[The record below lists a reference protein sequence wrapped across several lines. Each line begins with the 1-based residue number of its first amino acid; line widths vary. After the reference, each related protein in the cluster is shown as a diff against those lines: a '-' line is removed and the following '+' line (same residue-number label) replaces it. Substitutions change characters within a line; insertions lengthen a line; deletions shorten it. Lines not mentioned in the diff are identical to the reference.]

1 MLRCHPHRALSAIA
15 ALTSPHDR
23 GWWLTWDFCEI
34 APPSLLSAECST
46 SQSRP
51 EQIKAAFLQGKVV
64 DPMKDDFLILNVGV
78 ADLRGTGQRFYTFD
92 HRRTYAM
99 VRAGCLTARFRIRL
113 RGPSFD
119 EWLLGDCGFVAEQA
133 LRATILIRVPKSRQ
147 HVCFNALVV
156 DLNFEKSAEVE
167 QLSIPFVLMRDADV
181 DTHVFQHLDTGIK
194 VWSHALELT
203 LAYRISQNV

>member
-1 MLRCHPHRALSAIA
+1 M
-15 ALTSPHDR
+15 
-23 GWWLTWDFCEI
+23 
-34 APPSLLSAECST
+34 
-46 SQSRP
+46 
-51 EQIKAAFLQGKVV
+51 QGKVV

-156 DLNFEKSAEVE
+156 DLNFEITAEVCE
-167 QLSIPFVLMRDADV
+167 EGYLGAPGDPLRGVGAFLIIGSL
-181 DTHVFQHLDTGIK
+181 
-194 VWSHALELT
+194 VWAVSRAG
-203 LAYRISQNV
+203 RNVHGESGQKLPASRPTRPPPITSPWVPN

>member
-1 MLRCHPHRALSAIA
+1 
-15 ALTSPHDR
+15 
-23 GWWLTWDFCEI
+23 
-34 APPSLLSAECST
+34 
-46 SQSRP
+46 
-51 EQIKAAFLQGKVV
+51 
-64 DPMKDDFLILNVGV
+64 
-78 ADLRGTGQRFYTFD
+78 
-92 HRRTYAM
+92 M

-156 DLNFEKSAEVE
+156 DLNFEKSAELE

-203 LAYRISQNV
+203 TSTTSACELVLHCTPKQNFGTITSFSKEEIAIKFRLMKVHDTHSII